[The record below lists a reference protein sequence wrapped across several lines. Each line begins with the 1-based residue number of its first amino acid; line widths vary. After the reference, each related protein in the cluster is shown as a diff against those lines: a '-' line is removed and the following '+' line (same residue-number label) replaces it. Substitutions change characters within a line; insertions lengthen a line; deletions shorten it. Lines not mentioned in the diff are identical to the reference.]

1 MTVNSLLHCFI
12 FFHKLRCLP
21 LVPRPSPIAM
31 QKEHW
36 FDELHLYLD
45 KHATKRNSFDP
56 HNYST
61 TQQGRQ
67 DCHTHFAEEGMDLSK
82 APHTSQWRRQDL
94 SSGSLTLTVQ
104 HLCTRTLHLESPSLL
119 SLLDIL
125 GGHQPHRHIL
135 CKASFDSH
143 GRRQHPL
150 LSLGSQST
158 LQTLGITVWVF
169 HHHSLMCSPCHLLRG
184 GKNVLLDIQRIYL
197 IFLAFNL
204 WNFILLGDSWWY
216 QKTFF
221 CHCLRREGMLL
232 VSTE

>member
-12 FFHKLRCLP
+12 FFCKLRCLP

-36 FDELHLYLD
+36 FDELHLHLD
-45 KHATKRNSFDP
+45 KHAAKRNSFDP

-82 APHTSQWRRQDL
+82 APHTSQWRRRDL

-104 HLCTRTLHLESPSLL
+104 HLCTCALHLESPSLL

-125 GGHQPHRHIL
+125 GGHQPQ
-135 CKASFDSH
+135 A
-143 GRRQHPL
+143 HPL
-150 LSLGSQST
+150 QGLIWLSWKKTAPAPLPWLPEHSSDS
-158 LQTLGITVWVF
+158 WD
-169 HHHSLMCSPCHLLRG
+169 HSLSFSSPLFDVFPMPLAQRWKNCSPWYTKDLSNIPCLHPLEFYPPG
-184 GKNVLLDIQRIYL
+184 G
-197 IFLAFNL
+197 
-204 WNFILLGDSWWY
+204 
-216 QKTFF
+216 
-221 CHCLRREGMLL
+221 
-232 VSTE
+232 